1 MRLKKKIRL
10 LIASDGGAGSGKTT
24 ASKMI
29 AKKYGLKLL
38 SSGLLYRY
46 VAYKLLKI
54 KKIRYRNE
62 LLKKITKNIKLSDL
76 KNKNLYNIKVTE
88 YASKIA
94 KIKIVRN
101 LLKKYQ
107 IRFSRNRLVIIEG
120 RDIGTVIIPNA
131 DLKLF
136 FVCPLNVKAKRRF
149 IEYKKANKKIS
160 FKKVRKAIKLRD
172 LIDKKRK
179 ISPLRPAKGAVTVN
193 TAKVNKKQMLIKL
206 SKIVEK
212 KLKEKYG
219 RNL

>member
-10 LIASDGGAGSGKTT
+10 LIASAGGAGSGKTT

-54 KKIRYRNE
+54 KKIRYQNE

-131 DLKLF
+131 DLKS
-136 FVCPLNVKAKRRF
+136 VKDSN
-149 IEYKKANKKIS
+149 E
-160 FKKVRKAIKLRD
+160 
-172 LIDKKRK
+172 
-179 ISPLRPAKGAVTVN
+179 
-193 TAKVNKKQMLIKL
+193 
-206 SKIVEK
+206 
-212 KLKEKYG
+212 
-219 RNL
+219 